1 MISST
6 LKEDHDLT
14 PEKILDA
21 RIKQLKNSKKIAR
34 IVFDSNLLTSEQQ
47 IKILSIMGAKMIS
60 YLDAYK
66 TLEDWDSTIH
76 SDLERILQSSLVS
89 LNEFI

>member
-6 LKEDHDLT
+6 LKEEHDMN
-14 PEKILDA
+14 PEQILDA
-21 RIKQLKNSKKIAR
+21 RLKQLKNSKKIAR
-34 IVFDSNLLTSEQQ
+34 LVFESNLLTSEQQ
-47 IKILSIMGAKMIS
+47 IKILSIMSAKMIS

-66 TLEDWDSTIH
+66 TLEDWDATVHGDI
-76 SDLERILQSSLVS
+76 EKILQSSLVS